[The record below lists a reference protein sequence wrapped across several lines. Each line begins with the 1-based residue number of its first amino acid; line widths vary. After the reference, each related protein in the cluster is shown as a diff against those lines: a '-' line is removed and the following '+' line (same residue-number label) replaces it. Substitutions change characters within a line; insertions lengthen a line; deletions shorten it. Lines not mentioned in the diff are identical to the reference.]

1 MRQQQSLAEIHIEQL
16 YTENNKQHHRL
27 FARTALAE
35 QALVV
40 PLLKSRPQVVAALAG
55 GAAGVVLYAL
65 PLKLGLIVAC
75 AVGTTVG
82 LAVDALLARR
92 AQAGAAP

>member
-1 MRQQQSLAEIHIEQL
+1 MPGPNCRPSWQL
-16 YTENNKQHHRL
+16 DFTIPL
-27 FARTALAE
+27 SFV
-35 QALVV
+35 ALVV
-40 PLLKSRPQVVAALAG
+40 PLLKSKPQVVAALAG
-55 GAAGVVLYAL
+55 GAAGVVLRAAAEA
-65 PLKLGLIVAC
+65 GLIVAC